1 MDFDPSPSRADP
13 AAPSAP
19 SACPAPSA
27 SAACSVATLGTGG
40 GPADGRTVW
49 VEAPARLHLGFM
61 DPAGSLGRPFG
72 SLGLTVSAPVTRLS
86 LTAALGGGN
95 RVEAG
100 GPAVD
105 PDALARADQHLA
117 ELQRCS
123 GLGQPLALQL
133 DATLAPHAGLGSGT
147 QLALAVG
154 RAFARWHGLALP
166 TATLAAW
173 LGRGLRSG
181 VGIAGFDQGGLL
193 LDGGPLPLDPRRPE
207 DHTRPAPLL
216 ARLPL
221 PGAWRVLLVG
231 DPTCRG
237 LSGSAERSAL
247 AALPPLPR
255 SAAAAICHETLMR
268 VLPGVGGA
276 GFATAATGL
285 TRIQAILG
293 EHFAPAQ
300 GGDAFVSPR
309 VARLLRWLAEA
320 AAQPAPGLAEDELG
334 AGIGQSSWGPTGFA
348 LLPSTARAQ
357 QLLDAARAAGQIDAA
372 LQLRIVEP
380 LNRGAR
386 VIELPEPLQAGREG
400 DAMRGIDAAAAG
412 WPRIDRQSTPR
423 GAPRTLPQR

>member
-1 MDFDPSPSRADP
+1 MDFDPPPPRAD
-13 AAPSAP
+13 AAASLDAPHSAP
-19 SACPAPSA
+19 RSAEPSGLPIGQP
-27 SAACSVATLGTGG
+27 SVH
-40 GPADGRTVW
+40 DHRTVW
-49 VEAPARLHLGFM
+49 VEAPARLHLGFL

-86 LTAALGGGN
+86 LSAAAGAGN
-95 RVEAG
+95 RIEAS

-105 PDALARADQHLA
+105 ADALARAEQHLV
-117 ELQRCS
+117 ELQRRS
-123 GLGQPLALQL
+123 GRVQPLALQL
-133 DATLAPHAGLGSGT
+133 GATLAPHAGLGSGT

-154 RAFARWHGLALP
+154 RAFARWHGLDLP

-193 LDGGPLPLDPRRPE
+193 LDGGPLPLNPQRPE
-207 DHTRPAPLL
+207 DRTRPAPLL

-231 DPTCRG
+231 EPGCRG

-247 AALPPLPR
+247 AALPPLPQ

-268 VLPGVGGA
+268 VLPGAAGA
-276 GFATAATGL
+276 GFAATAAGL

-293 EHFAPAQ
+293 DHFAPAQ
-300 GGDAFVSPR
+300 GGDAFVSRP
-309 VARLLRWLAEA
+309 VARLLRWLAET

-348 LLPSTARAQ
+348 LLPSAARAQ
-357 QLLDAARAAGQIDAA
+357 QLLDAARAAGVIDPSLTLQIA
-372 LQLRIVEP
+372 EP

-386 VIELPEPLQAGREG
+386 VIEHPLL
-400 DAMRGIDAAAAG
+400 
-412 WPRIDRQSTPR
+412 
-423 GAPRTLPQR
+423 APFHPGPAFLF